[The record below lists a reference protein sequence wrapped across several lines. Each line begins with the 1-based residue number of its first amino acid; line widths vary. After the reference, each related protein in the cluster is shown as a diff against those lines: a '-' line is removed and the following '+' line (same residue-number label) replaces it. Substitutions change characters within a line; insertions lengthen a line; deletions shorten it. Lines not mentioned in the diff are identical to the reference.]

1 MRKEIEKNGWHVF
14 TCQPVCLT
22 NLLVCLLF
30 CYQSVNYVLANGPWL
45 QLNAIVGVCVY
56 VWACICFFCSFF
68 GPSLCVYVCVHA
80 CVCACACACVYDEV
94 SGSEL
99 IGHMSAQMSSLFNK
113 AGELNCHYCQHL
125 TVVLP
130 ARWYLVIYH
139 NDELSQIT
147 LYWLHDESIPD

>member
-1 MRKEIEKNGWHVF
+1 MPTVLLSKCKLCFGKRALASVECYSRCV
-14 TCQPVCLT
+14 CVCLS
-22 NLLVCLLF
+22 VHLF
-30 CYQSVNYVLANGPWL
+30 FL
-45 QLNAIVGVCVY
+45 
-56 VWACICFFCSFF
+56 FFFWTF
-68 GPSLCVYVCVHA
+68 SLCVCVCPCMCVCV
-80 CVCACACACVYDEV
+80 CACVYDEV

-147 LYWLHDESIPD
+147 LY